1 MLMKY
6 CKVSLSVSQMK
17 QQQKRMSLISFLSM
31 FVMKKVTD
39 IKVELKLRTLRVR
52 NQFLEQSRN

>member
-1 MLMKY
+1 MKY